1 MSEEMKKNNFRNL
14 VETVDVNILNYIID
28 NFKKFKPQ
36 LRWRERYDTFCP
48 IKIITEYLSKYNGE
62 NIPVSYKQNK
72 GFGRQFAGGSLSLQS
87 IPREIRH
94 AIAQKYYVDI
104 DIVNAHPV
112 ILQHKCKELKF
123 KCPMLT
129 EYIENRDKLLLLVII
144 DGAVADRDTS
154 KKVYLSIMNGGTADF
169 KKVEK
174 PSQHLLDFKN
184 EMGSLHKK
192 FAEND
197 SVAYKLLKKKRISE
211 GKTFNHKGSFINHLL
226 CDFENQIL
234 MTMFKAF
241 GSPINCVLCFDGIM
255 VLKKDQC
262 GKTIKY
268 NLDKCSK
275 LIKKKLKINIELKQ
289 KPMDEG
295 LDLTGCVIKKY
306 NFEKINLQT
315 NIEMTLLKLVKTTS
329 VNDHTMAKLFELSR
343 KDDIKIT
350 TDNGDGFCWNE
361 KTKIWTPVT
370 SGEILTEFT
379 SKKTGIIDGFL
390 NVCIKYCAE
399 LNAKGE
405 IHPSDTDEIIE
416 VKKKFIKL
424 ALDIV
429 KFMHDNKN
437 KLQSATNCKN
447 VFVFAKNL
455 FKDFEFN
462 NVVNR
467 NHDMLPIAGGLV
479 LDLITGDTRERT
491 KEDLFALECDVE
503 YIKECDWT
511 DEDRQTN
518 ELFIHQILMNDPAY
532 IKYFQIKMGSYLSGR
547 IYRDIDINHGC
558 GKNGKSSILNALKII
573 LGDFMGFI
581 GKNVIVYDPK
591 AIRSKGGSNHT
602 SHLIPI
608 EGKRLIATQ
617 ELEEDDVIDS
627 EMVKKI
633 ASGDPIEGVRG
644 CYEKKTREIQP
655 FCKLLVP
662 TNNIPKFDTQD
673 IAIIDRLCFNPF
685 LARFLNKED
694 LKTEKKRGKYNTKKF
709 KYYPA
714 DNNIIDK
721 FKVKGRPIN
730 ILFSWMVA
738 GCIEFY
744 KVRNIGIEKPPV
756 VESYIAETLNNN
768 DVVGQWIGEKCQVVD
783 FDMWEKFSKIEKKSY
798 TTSTCDLYE
807 QFREWATTTGVLKG
821 NGKVKFSK
829 YLMGVFTRIKTQKDG
844 FAFQRIKIA
853 DGEGEDCD
861 FS

>member
-1 MSEEMKKNNFRNL
+1 MSVEMKKNNFRNL
-14 VETVDVNILNYIID
+14 VETVDVDILNYIID

-62 NIPVSYKQNK
+62 NIRVCYKQKN
-72 GFGRQFAGGSLSLQS
+72 GFGRQFARGSLSLQS
-87 IPREIRH
+87 IPREIRQ
-94 AIAQKYYVDI
+94 AISEKYYVDI

-112 ILQHKCKELKF
+112 ILQHKCKKLKF
-123 KCPMLT
+123 ECPMLT
-129 EYIENRDKLLLLVII
+129 EYIDNRDELLLLVFI
-144 DGAVADRDTS
+144 DGVVADRDTA

-169 KKVEK
+169 KRVEE
-174 PSQHLLDFKN
+174 PSEHLVAFKN
-184 EMGSLHKK
+184 EMKSLHKR

-197 SVAYKLLKKKRISE
+197 PISYKLLKTKRISG
-211 GKTFNHKGSFINHLL
+211 GKTFNHEGSFINHLL

-234 MTMFKAF
+234 MVMFEAF
-241 GSPINCVLCFDGIM
+241 EKPANCVLCFDGIM
-255 VLKKDQC
+255 LLKKDRF
-262 GKTIKY
+262 GRKNKY

-275 LIKKKLKINIELKQ
+275 LIKKKLKINIELKE
-289 KPMDEG
+289 KTMDEG
-295 LDLTGCVIKKY
+295 LDMTGCDIKKY
-306 NFEKINLQT
+306 NFEKINR
-315 NIEMTLLKLVKTTS
+315 KTKIQMEIS
-329 VNDHTMAKLFELSR
+329 YLYKFKNMNDNTMADLFKLSR

-350 TDNGDGFCWNE
+350 TDSSDGFCWDD

-370 SGEILTEFT
+370 GNEILTEFT
-379 SKKTGIIDGFL
+379 SKKTAIIDGFEAL
-390 NVCIKYCAE
+390 
-399 LNAKGE
+399 
-405 IHPSDTDEIIE
+405 IIDYR
-416 VKKKFIKL
+416 IKL
-424 ALDIV
+424 SELDITQF
-429 KFMHDNKN
+429 KKDDDYFNACKKLDNLIDDLCQKKN

-467 NHDMLPIAGGLV
+467 NHDLLPIAGGLV
-479 LDLITGDTRERT
+479 IDLITGDTRGRT
-491 KEDLFALECDVE
+491 KEDLFSLECDVE

-518 ELFIHQILMNDPAY
+518 ELFIHQILMDDPEY

-547 IYRDIDINHGC
+547 NYRDIDINHGC

-673 IAIIDRLCFNPF
+673 TAIIDRLCFNPF

-744 KVRNIGIEKPPV
+744 KVRNIGIKKPPV

-768 DVVGQWIGEKCQVVD
+768 DVIGQWIGEKCNVID
-783 FDMWEKFSKIEKKSY
+783 FDMWENFSKIEKKSY

-807 QFREWATTTGVLKG
+807 EFREWATATGVLKG
-821 NGKVKFSK
+821 HGKVKFSK

-853 DGEGEDCD
+853 DGDGDDCD